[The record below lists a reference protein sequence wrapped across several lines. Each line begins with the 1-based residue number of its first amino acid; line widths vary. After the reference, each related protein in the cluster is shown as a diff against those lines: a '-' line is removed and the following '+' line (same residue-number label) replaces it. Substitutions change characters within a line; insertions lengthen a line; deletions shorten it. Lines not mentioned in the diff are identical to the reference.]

1 MSQNKE
7 LKANNVELQEAFVR
21 LSNHNM
27 ELATELDSERRRL
40 AQLKALQATPLQ
52 ATPPPVSPPEA
63 EPTSKSTP
71 MTDIA
76 TGTPSA
82 GAGSILNDDIEMVE
96 GCTQTYQVEED
107 ASNVREQISSS
118 DAEMQRYTQVIAVF
132 S

>member
-7 LKANNVELQEAFVR
+7 LKANNVELQKAFVR
-21 LSNHNM
+21 LSNQNM

-52 ATPPPVSPPEA
+52 ATPPPEA

-82 GAGSILNDDIEMVE
+82 GAGSILSDDIEMVE